1 MDLHKTFHKRS
12 DKFSNFTLKPLEQL
26 QNTGKDSQTLGA
38 TPKPWEQ
45 LQNPSSNSKTLG
57 AATPP
62 SLTKTSSLIFLVK
75 KSRIKTEKS
84 IIVVFIVRTL
94 KDDIYYRQMKMRPG
108 ELLLDQ
114 LDSIEDTKVNIYSH
128 KVVFSVC
135 LYVCS

>member
-1 MDLHKTFHKRS
+1 MNIYPTFSEKAF
-12 DKFSNFTLKPLEQL
+12 KKGTLNFRIL
-26 QNTGKDSQTLGA
+26 
-38 TPKPWEQ
+38 
-45 LQNPSSNSKTLG
+45 LQNPGSNFKSLEALQIPGSNSKTLG

-62 SLTKTSSLIFLVK
+62 SLTKTSILIILVQ

-94 KDDIYYRQMKMRPG
+94 KDDIYSRQMKMRPG